1 MNKLRTAA
9 RQVEFIG
16 SFPENPPVMGLPEVA
31 FVGRSNVGKS
41 SALNKLLGAKA
52 ARTSRTPGRT
62 QLVNLFRLGDM
73 AVLADLPGYGFA
85 KVSKADRDRWK
96 TMIDTYLAM
105 RTDLRGCVVLVDG
118 RLPPQGLDTTMIEA
132 LETYEIP
139 TIVVATKVDKLSR
152 SERPKALAAI
162 EDGFELPKGALVP
175 FSSVTGEG
183 VDELWGAL
191 QDVLK

>member
-1 MNKLRTAA
+1 MNRLRTAA

-16 SFPENPPVMGLPEVA
+16 SFPEDPPELGLPEVA

-41 SALNKLLGAKA
+41 SALNRLLGAKA

-73 AVLADLPGYGFA
+73 AVLTDLPGYGFA
-85 KVSKADRDRWK
+85 KVSKAERDRWK
-96 TMIDTYLAM
+96 TMIDRYLAM
-105 RTDLRGCVVLVDG
+105 RADLRAVVVLVDG
-118 RLPPQGLDTTMIEA
+118 RLPPQDLDATMIDA
-132 LETYEIP
+132 LGTYEIA

-152 SERPKALAAI
+152 GERPKALAAI
-162 EDGFELPKGALVP
+162 ERGFELPKGALIA

-183 VDELWGAL
+183 VDDLWGSLAG
-191 QDVLK
+191 VLG